1 MTNDSK
7 PFMKLS
13 VMLGGLFAGWT
24 ISHWASAATLV
35 YVIVQTIVLV
45 RDKFIRD
52 KRGP

>member
-1 MTNDSK
+1 MTDHNH
-7 PFMKLS
+7 PFMKIS

-35 YVIVQTIVLV
+35 YVVFQIIVLV

-52 KRGP
+52 KHGA